1 MGEIGLDRRE
11 YLFDIM
17 YWELVLI
24 DRGYA
29 HRHREEWSM
38 TRWATWYII
47 SSQSSKEAMQE
58 AGLFKITDLI
68 TFPWEKKVSVVP
80 KEVQDELQAEMAAI
94 NENLKKKK
102 S

>member
-1 MGEIGLDRRE
+1 
-11 YLFDIM
+11 
-17 YWELVLI
+17 
-24 DRGYA
+24 
-29 HRHREEWSM
+29 
-38 TRWATWYII
+38 
-47 SSQSSKEAMQE
+47 MQE
-58 AGLFKITDLI
+58 AGLFHMTDLI